1 MYKNGASIVVNKII
15 PTFKNLRGRNKYAII
30 FCDNI

>member
-1 MYKNGASIVVNKII
+1 MHKNGASVVVNKII
-15 PTFKNLRGRNKYAII
+15 PTFKKLRERNKYAII